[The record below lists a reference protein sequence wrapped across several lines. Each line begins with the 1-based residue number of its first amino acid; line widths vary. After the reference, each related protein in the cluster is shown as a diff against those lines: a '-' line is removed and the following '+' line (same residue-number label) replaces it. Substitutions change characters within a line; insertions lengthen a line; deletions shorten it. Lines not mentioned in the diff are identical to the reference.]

1 MPQKNKART
10 AIRTGG
16 NPPHN
21 RKPTD
26 RLTGNSFT
34 FIFYWSHIGTMLP
47 TEATR
52 FGRDGL

>member
-1 MPQKNKART
+1 MPQENKART